1 MPPQVATIV
10 FILGMAGMFWLDR
23 DRKASTSKAL
33 WISVAWFLI
42 CASRSVSVWL
52 QMSTPDP
59 RSQYLEGSPVDRAVF
74 VVLELAALTVLALR
88 WQKLVKVLRANAP
101 IVCFYLYCGT
111 SVIWSDF
118 PEIAFKRWI
127 KALGALAMV
136 LLVLTDRNPT
146 AAIKRLLARTGFIL
160 IPLSVLFIKYIPDLG
175 RAYAAHWDATLFYIG
190 VTTNKNEL
198 GMVCLVMGLAS
209 LWRVLEATPEGK
221 GLRKYGP
228 RIAHGTVVVMVAWL
242 LIKANSAT
250 SSSSLIL
257 AGTVMLL
264 ANRKKIARSRYLIHG
279 LILLAVGLSL
289 TALFLDSGGGL
300 LAVVGRDATLTGRT
314 AIWGQVVSMVS
325 NPLLG
330 AGYDSF
336 WLGPR
341 LDKLWSIFPFQP
353 NEAHDGYLEIYLQ
366 LGWVGIAILA
376 AIIISGYRRI
386 LSAVRRASTAST
398 LRLAFLVSALVYN
411 LTEAAFKALHPV
423 WFCMLWAIMAVP
435 VSRLVKTSP
444 DPIVEPEKV
453 LAGVSSETPD
463 GALDVAW

>member
-10 FILGMAGMFWLDR
+10 FILGMAGMFWLDW

-59 RSQYLEGSPVDRAVF
+59 RSQYIDGSPVDRAVF
-74 VVLELAALTVLALR
+74 VVLELAALAVLAVR
-88 WQKLVKVLRANAP
+88 WRKLVKVLRSNAP
-101 IVCFYLYCGT
+101 VVCFYLYCGI
-111 SVIWSDF
+111 SVVWSDF

-209 LWRVLEATPEGK
+209 LWRVLEPTPEGK
-221 GLRKYGP
+221 GLRKHGP
-228 RIAHGTVVVMVAWL
+228 RIAHLTVVVMVAWL

-250 SSSSLIL
+250 SSSSVIL
-257 AGTVMLL
+257 AGSLMLL
-264 ANRKKIARSRYLIHG
+264 ANRKRS
-279 LILLAVGLSL
+279 
-289 TALFLDSGGGL
+289 
-300 LAVVGRDATLTGRT
+300 
-314 AIWGQVVSMVS
+314 
-325 NPLLG
+325 PG
-330 AGYDSF
+330 AGISFTDSCC
-336 WLGPR
+336 WPLG
-341 LDKLWSIFPFQP
+341 
-353 NEAHDGYLEIYLQ
+353 
-366 LGWVGIAILA
+366 
-376 AIIISGYRRI
+376 
-386 LSAVRRASTAST
+386 
-398 LRLAFLVSALVYN
+398 
-411 LTEAAFKALHPV
+411 
-423 WFCMLWAIMAVP
+423 
-435 VSRLVKTSP
+435 SR
-444 DPIVEPEKV
+444 
-453 LAGVSSETPD
+453 
-463 GALDVAW
+463 

>member
-1 MPPQVATIV
+1 MPPQVATTV

-23 DRKASTSKAL
+23 DKKAKTSKAL

-52 QMSTPDP
+52 QMSTPDA

-74 VVLELAALTVLALR
+74 AVLELAALAVLTVR
-88 WQKLVKVLRANAP
+88 WRKLLKVLRSNAP
-101 IVCFYLYCGT
+101 IVCFYVYCGI
-111 SVIWSDF
+111 SILWSDF

-127 KALGALAMV
+127 KALGALAMI
-136 LLVLTDRNPT
+136 LLVLTDRNPM
-146 AAIKRLLARTGFIL
+146 AAVKRLLARAAFVL

-198 GMVCLVMGLAS
+198 GMICLVLGLAS

-221 GLRKYGP
+221 GLRKHGP
-228 RIAHGTVVVMVAWL
+228 RIAHATVVVMVAWL

-250 SSSSLIL
+250 SSSSLVL
-257 AGTVMLL
+257 AGTLMVL
-264 ANRKKIARSRYLIHG
+264 ANRKKIAQSRYLIHG
-279 LILLAVGLSL
+279 LVVLVIGLSL
-289 TALFLDSGGGL
+289 IALFFDSGGGL
-300 LAVVGRDATLTGRT
+300 LAVVGRNPTLTGRT
-314 AIWGQVVSMVS
+314 AIWGEVVRLVS

-366 LGWVGIAILA
+366 LGWIGIALLG

-386 LSAVRRASTAST
+386 LGAVRRASTAST

-423 WFCMLWAIMAVP
+423 WFCMLWAVMAVP
-435 VSRLVKTSP
+435 MVNIVKAR
-444 DPIVEPEKV
+444 PESIAQPEDFPAEAP
-453 LAGVSSETPD
+453 LETATE
-463 GALDVAW
+463 ALDVAW